1 MLCQQ
6 STPELV
12 TESLCARVASSSTK
26 HSVAKPVL
34 RVSHGAPPLNR
45 HADLGLVIFDRQIRN
60 LVGKIVTLRR
70 LPDRT
75 LFLSSCLRTWF
86 PQISIGPTSRD
97 SN

>member
-12 TESLCARVASSSTK
+12 RILVREGREFVNETFSGEAGM
-26 HSVAKPVL
+26 

-60 LVGKIVTLRR
+60 LVGKIVNSF
-70 LPDRT
+70 DG
-75 LFLSSCLRTWF
+75 CL
-86 PQISIGPTSRD
+86 SIGPPAVI